1 MKKVNT
7 RMADTLALSRTL
19 LNCSSTVMATDHI
32 AVLDVITFSS
42 SKTPMF
48 AFLDFSL
55 AFSL

>member
-1 MKKVNT
+1 MKKANT

-32 AVLDVITFSS
+32 AVLDVTFSS